1 MHTCSALLH
10 FLTTSKLVC
19 LIPYAAC
26 HLPLST
32 CDCLLPQSPCPPANF
47 VLLLTISH
55 AKSNEQFMG
64 FMSVPLED
72 AFLCFTFLFV
82 LLFRASMPICFVC
95 FYFYYLVNVVTALH
109 HVLIE
114 QNNSELLGGNI
125 HFLWYQSTNRPFT
138 AISSKYFYLHRYHQL
153 VCYRCCWWSTQI
165 FSIAWRDCI
174 DKTLQH
180 ARIIYERSA

>member
-1 MHTCSALLH
+1 MHTCGALLH
-10 FLTTSKLVC
+10 FLTTSKLVYLMPDAVC
-19 LIPYAAC
+19 RMPFATL
-26 HLPLST
+26 HLRLPVTPISLPTCPL
-32 CDCLLPQSPCPPANF
+32 ANF

-153 VCYRCCWWSTQI
+153 ACYRCC
-165 FSIAWRDCI
+165 C
-174 DKTLQH
+174 
-180 ARIIYERSA
+180 